1 MRFQTDIPTKARA
14 TPKVPTPTITTK
26 TTNDTKSIT
35 PISWDTMVLP
45 SSVNAVK
52 KKKPYS
58 LIQWDMV
65 ASPETAATEIVGTST
80 ALEKPY
86 FRLTSVNPLVK
97 EHANKILTH
106 GVQAAD
112 PATVRP
118 LNILKKAFKMLRTK
132 WREEG
137 NYSYICEQFK
147 SMRQDLTVS
156 IQ

>member
-106 GVQAAD
+106 GV
-112 PATVRP
+112 
-118 LNILKKAFKMLRTK
+118 
-132 WREEG
+132 
-137 NYSYICEQFK
+137 
-147 SMRQDLTVS
+147 
-156 IQ
+156 